1 MSSPDPTK
9 PTILL
14 VDDDP
19 AILEVL
25 AMRLATEGYTV
36 ATASSAEEALDL
48 VAATP
53 PDAVVSDLRMG
64 EMSGLDLLEAIHRQ
78 WPAVPVII
86 LTAHGDIASAVQAI
100 RYGAFDFL
108 EKPYDG
114 MKLVGRV
121 RAALRGR
128 SAAPPAAPTPESA
141 PVVAVSPAMRELWK
155 RVNRLARV
163 DSTVLITGDTGTGK
177 EVVARALH
185 DLSGR
190 RRGPFR
196 AINCGAIPSDLLESE
211 LFGHER
217 GAFTGAHAA
226 HRGLFRSAH
235 GGTLLL
241 DEIGDA
247 PLETQVKLLRVLQER
262 EVVPVGGVEPV
273 AVDVRVI
280 AATHQDLRRKVA
292 EGDFREDLYYRIDV
306 LPLHLLPLR
315 DRREDIV
322 PLVRHFL
329 TELAGG
335 RPLEVSDAAIK
346 RLERHPWP
354 GNVRELRNRVEV
366 AVALTD
372 GERLE
377 AEDFPLDASPLLERP
392 ATGDIPLVPMRDA
405 RAHFD
410 HDYLVRVLRASGGNV
425 TRAAAMAG
433 KHRTDFY
440 ALMKRHSL
448 KRSDFC

>member
-1 MSSPDPTK
+1 MSDPGAN
-9 PTILL
+9 PRILL

-25 AMRLATEGYTV
+25 AMRLASEGYTV
-36 ATASSAEEALDL
+36 VTASSGEEALGL
-48 VAATP
+48 IATTP
-53 PDAVVSDLRMG
+53 PDAVVSDLRMA
-64 EMSGLDLLEAIHRQ
+64 EVSGLDLLEAVHRR

-86 LTAHGDIASAVQAI
+86 LTAHGDITSAVKAI
-100 RYGAFDFL
+100 RNGAFDFL

-114 MKLVGRV
+114 MKLVGRI

-128 SAAPPAAPTPESA
+128 SAAPPAGATPATAPF
-141 PVVAVSPAMRELWK
+141 VAVSPAMREVW
-155 RVNRLARV
+155 RRINRLARV

-185 DLSGR
+185 NLSGR

-196 AINCGAIPSDLLESE
+196 AINCGAIPSELLESE

-226 HRGLFRSAH
+226 RRGLFRAAH

-247 PLETQVKLLRVLQER
+247 PIETQVKLLRVLQER

-280 AATHQDLRRKVA
+280 AATHQNLRRKVA

-315 DRREDIV
+315 ERREDII

-335 RPLEVSDAAIK
+335 RSLELSPPAIR
-346 RLERHPWP
+346 RLEQYPWP

-366 AVALTD
+366 AVALSD
-372 GERLE
+372 GDRLE
-377 AEDFPLDASPLLERP
+377 ADDFALKASSLEGP
-392 ATGDIPLVPMRDA
+392 ATGDLTLMPMRDA

-410 HDYLVRVLRASGGNV
+410 RDYLIRVLRASGGNV
-425 TRAAAMAG
+425 TRAAEMAG

>member
-1 MSSPDPTK
+1 MSEPDSP

-25 AMRLATEGYTV
+25 AVRLTSEGCTV
-36 ATASSAEEALDL
+36 VTASSGEEALAL
-48 VAATP
+48 ATTSP
-53 PDAVVSDLRMG
+53 PDAVVSDLRMA
-64 EMSGLDLLEAIHRQ
+64 EMSGLDLLEALHRR
-78 WPAVPVII
+78 WPALPVII
-86 LTAHGDIASAVQAI
+86 LTAHGDISSAVRAI
-100 RYGAFDFL
+100 RSGAFDFL

-114 MKLVGRV
+114 MKLVRRV

-128 SAAPPAAPTPESA
+128 DSAPSPEVDGTAAPF
-141 PVVAVSPAMRELWK
+141 VAESPAMREVWRRLH
-155 RVNRLARV
+155 RLARV

-185 DLSGR
+185 NLSVR

-196 AINCGAIPSDLLESE
+196 AINCGAIPAELLESE

-226 HRGLFRSAH
+226 QRGLFRAAH

-247 PLETQVKLLRVLQER
+247 SLETQVKLLRVLQER

-292 EGDFREDLYYRIDV
+292 DGTFREDLYYRIDV
-306 LPLHLLPLR
+306 LPLHLSPLR
-315 DRREDIV
+315 ARREDIA

-329 TELAGG
+329 SELGG
-335 RPLEVSDAAIK
+335 RRPLGVTDAALR
-346 RLERHPWP
+346 RLERYPWP

-366 AVALTD
+366 AVALAE
-372 GERLE
+372 GEILDV
-377 AEDFPLDASPLLERP
+377 EDFPLEAPPEDEARGDEAPLL
-392 ATGDIPLVPMRDA
+392 PMRDA
-405 RAHFD
+405 RARFD
-410 HDYLVRVLRASGGNV
+410 RDYLIRVLRASGGNV

>member
-1 MSSPDPTK
+1 MSNSDGANPTV
-9 PTILL
+9 LL

-36 ATASSAEEALDL
+36 VTASSGEEALEV
-48 VAATP
+48 VAAGR
-53 PDAVVSDLRMG
+53 PDTVVSDLRMG
-64 EMSGLDLLEAIHRQ
+64 EVSGLDLLEAVHRQ
-78 WPAVPVII
+78 WPALPVII
-86 LTAHGDIASAVQAI
+86 LTAHGNIASAVQAM

-114 MKLVGRV
+114 MKLVKRV
-121 RAALRGR
+121 RAALRGW
-128 SAAPPAAPTPESA
+128 SAAPRVEAPPESA
-141 PVVAVSPAMRELWK
+141 PFVAVSPAMRDVWK

-163 DSTVLITGDTGTGK
+163 DATALITGDTGTGK

-190 RRGPFR
+190 RQGPFR
-196 AINCGAIPSDLLESE
+196 AINCGAIPSNLLESE

-226 HRGLFRSAH
+226 HRGLFRAAH

-262 EVVPVGGVEPV
+262 EVVPVGGIEPV
-273 AVDVRVI
+273 PVDVRVI
-280 AATHQDLRRKVA
+280 AATHQDLRHKVVD
-292 EGDFREDLYYRIDV
+292 GSFREDLYYRIDV

-315 DRREDIV
+315 ERREDIA
-322 PLVRHFL
+322 PLVRHFI
-329 TELAGG
+329 TELGDG
-335 RPLEVSDAAIK
+335 QPLKVSNGAIK
-346 RLERHPWP
+346 RLERYPWP

-366 AVALTD
+366 AVALAD
-372 GERLE
+372 GDRLE
-377 AEDFPLDASPLLERP
+377 AEDFALGAPPLKGT
-392 ATGDIPLVPMRDA
+392 ATGDIPLAPMRDA
-405 RAHFD
+405 RASFD
-410 HDYLVRVLRASGGNV
+410 RDYLMRVLHASGGNV

-440 ALMKRHSL
+440 ALMKRYNL

>member
-1 MSSPDPTK
+1 MSNPGTNPK
-9 PTILL
+9 ILL

-25 AMRLATEGYTV
+25 AMRLASEGYTV
-36 ATASSAEEALDL
+36 VTASSGEEALDIL
-48 VAATP
+48 VTTPP
-53 PDAVVSDLRMG
+53 PDAVVSDLRMA
-64 EMSGLDLLEAIHRQ
+64 EVSGLDLLEAVHRQ

-86 LTAHGDIASAVQAI
+86 LTAHGDISSAVQAI

-128 SAAPPAAPTPESA
+128 STAQPTETTPETA
-141 PVVAVSPAMRELWK
+141 PFVAVSPAMREVWK
-155 RVNRLARV
+155 RVTRLARV
-163 DSTVLITGDTGTGK
+163 DSTVLITGESGTGK

-185 DLSGR
+185 KLSGR

-196 AINCGAIPSDLLESE
+196 AINCGAIPSALLESE

-226 HRGLFRSAH
+226 HRGLFRAAH

-247 PLETQVKLLRVLQER
+247 PIETQVKLLRVLQER

-280 AATHQDLRRKVA
+280 AATHQNLRRQVA

-315 DRREDIV
+315 ERREDIV
-322 PLVRHFL
+322 PLARHFL
-329 TELAGG
+329 TELAEG
-335 RPLEVSDAAIK
+335 RSLELSTPAIK
-346 RLERHPWP
+346 RLERYPWP

-366 AVALTD
+366 AIALTD
-372 GERLE
+372 GDRLE
-377 AEDFPLDASPLLERP
+377 ANDFALDASALEGP
-392 ATGDIPLVPMRDA
+392 ATGDVTLMPMRDA

-410 HDYLVRVLRASGGNV
+410 RDYLIRVLRASGGNV
-425 TRAAAMAG
+425 TRAAEMAG